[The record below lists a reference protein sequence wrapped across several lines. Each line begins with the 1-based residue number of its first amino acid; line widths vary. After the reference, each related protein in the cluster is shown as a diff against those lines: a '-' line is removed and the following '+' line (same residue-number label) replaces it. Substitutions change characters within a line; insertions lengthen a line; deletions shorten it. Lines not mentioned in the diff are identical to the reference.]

1 MKVIGFGLL
10 LASLLRCDGETEVIR
25 CFALECSQVATVRDL
40 TGLDGCGWALELPD
54 GTRLLPEQRVYV
66 QPPTQDED
74 PLYYFELRAGDKVQ
88 ISYEESK
95 VFTTCMGGTSVFIT
109 CIKPVSQTSEQ

>member
-1 MKVIGFGLL
+1 MKILGLGLL
-10 LASLLRCDGETEVIR
+10 LASLLQCGGEAEVIR
-25 CFALECSQVATVRDL
+25 CYAMPCSQVATVRDL
-40 TGLDGCGWALELPD
+40 TGLDGCGWALELPN
-54 GTRLLPEQRVYV
+54 GTRLLPVQRIYV
-66 QPPTQDED
+66 QPPSPEED

-109 CIKPVSQTSEQ
+109 CIKPLAQTFEQ